1 MDQDIIAVVS
11 FPGIAFSESVPD
23 LAVGLSPGVPGEFG
37 HRRNLICRN
46 LKSGIGIA
54 GHPK

>member
-1 MDQDIIAVVS
+1 VDQDIIAVVS